1 MKRLA
6 KTFFIYSFSGAM
18 ATLVDWG
25 SFYVM
30 SSMFSWYYMFA
41 VCLSFTL
48 GSMTNFTLNKYITFK
63 NKYCKVVHQY
73 FLHVFVSI
81 ISLSITIIIMYLFV
95 EKIGMP
101 KLNSRI
107 LTTLMVLPVN
117 FILHKNITFG
127 MLK

>member
-30 SSMFSWYYMFA
+30 SSILSWYYMLA

-63 NKYCKVVHQY
+63 NKYSKVVHQY
-73 FLHVFVSI
+73 LLHVFVSS

-107 LTTLMVLPVN
+107 LTTLVVLPIN